1 MYTCACDVL
10 CTLTIDVSVSLQPD
24 DVRRLKAEALAID
37 AASALNLEQVN
48 WEVGCTALKVPLS
61 HPTHT
66 GDPSSVLQESLCL
79 MQCALSRSSYTCHC
93 PHCLIKCYNIF
104 HISARHHHTAVLTTI
119 LASILTCTHLTHSF
133 TLIHAKDHTRF
144 PTLDVAPP
152 VSYMHFHSYWH
163 PPPLQSLLLPSP
175 PSLPL
180 LPHPFLPPPLPL
192 SYSHPHPGPSLPL
205 LQGSPISI
213 DQYVEWTNS
222 AAPLSTALITILSQ
236 VTGHH

>member
-1 MYTCACDVL
+1 MYACACDVL

-79 MQCALSRSSYTCHC
+79 MQCALSRAPYTCHC

-133 TLIHAKDHTRF
+133 TLIHAKNHTRF

-152 VSYMHFHSYWH
+152 VSYICISTVTGIHLHSN
-163 PPPLQSLLLPSP
+163 P
-175 PSLPL
+175 
-180 LPHPFLPPPLPL
+180 
-192 SYSHPHPGPSLPL
+192 SYSHPYPPFLSSHTHSYPHPSP
-205 LQGSPISI
+205 SPILTPTLDPRSL
-213 DQYVEWTNS
+213 S
-222 AAPLSTALITILSQ
+222 CRAPQSVLTSM
-236 VTGHH
+236 